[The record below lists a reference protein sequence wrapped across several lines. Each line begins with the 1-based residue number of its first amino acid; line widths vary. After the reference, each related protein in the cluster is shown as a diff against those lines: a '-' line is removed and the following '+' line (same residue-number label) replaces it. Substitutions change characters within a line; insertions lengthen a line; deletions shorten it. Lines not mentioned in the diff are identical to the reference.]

1 MTRNYSAVTGACLL
15 TRREVFD
22 EVGGFDEERL
32 PVTFND
38 VDLCLKMRRAGYLII
53 YTPFAKLYHHES
65 ALAPFERR
73 RRRDRGHAGALA
85 DVAGARSVL

>member
-15 TRREVFD
+15 TRREVFE

-38 VDLCLKMRRAGYLII
+38 VDLCLKMRRAGYLDCLHAVRQAVSPRI
-53 YTPFAKLYHHES
+53 
-65 ALAPFERR
+65 
-73 RRRDRGHAGALA
+73 GHAPPHASNR
-85 DVAGARSVL
+85 ARPR